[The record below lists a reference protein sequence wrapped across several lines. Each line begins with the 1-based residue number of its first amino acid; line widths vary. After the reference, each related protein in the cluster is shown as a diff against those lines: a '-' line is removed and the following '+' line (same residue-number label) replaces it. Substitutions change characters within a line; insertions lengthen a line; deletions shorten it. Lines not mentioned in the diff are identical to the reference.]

1 MCDFEI
7 IEGDENN
14 ILSLKRISDGVIF
27 KIGDDVSLIHSIQ
40 EGTCDKKTIQKFMT
54 ETDRNNK
61 FFPVGTCEPFPSGT
75 IIVETGV
82 IQLENAGHSDFTS
95 EIYKIMNT
103 PLNLSVRELNQLTNF
118 KYKKKFMQIAK
129 EQLKN
134 GK

>member
-7 IEGDENN
+7 TEGDENN

-54 ETDRNNK
+54 ETDRSNK
-61 FFPVGTCEPFPSGT
+61 FFPENSYAPFPSGT
-75 IIVETGV
+75 IVTETGV
-82 IQLENAGHSDFTS
+82 IQLENAGHSDFNS